1 MSIFKWPVVALTALI
16 FLLRPAFA
24 QPDTPTPPPG
34 TTYTHRVLQVSPDGR
49 HVAELQ
55 CKNSMVNGVMHYDPA
70 GTRVRLWEIGTGRL
84 KWEKYSPA
92 NLVPTGSFS
101 PDGKR
106 LLCSGMTIR
115 QQGTEIVESKSNIR
129 LWEIESG
136 QSLDAIELEEAE
148 KLSQLLFLP
157 DSQSLLGVTVVLPGF
172 LMAVKQW
179 DAQSGKLQRTFSDFP
194 APDETVLW
202 PSKGPFLATS
212 AQGTADR
219 QKEDNV
225 INVLSLPDLKL
236 LHSRNIGKEQ
246 LLALALSP
254 DGKKLVYKTYTPPLN
269 ETYSDR
275 SYLWDTQTDT
285 VTPLAAPDGS
295 NFGALSYE
303 FSADGQ
309 SLIGSGLS
317 SGETGPATHL
327 WTWNGQTGEFEQ
339 TLTFDTNIEAFMSS
353 PFQARLLPDGKSF
366 IAASGEGRV
375 EQRSLRDGGLIRTF
389 E

>member
-1 MSIFKWPVVALTALI
+1 MSISKWPVLLIALLC
-16 FLLRPAFA
+16 LLRPAFA
-24 QPDTPTPPPG
+24 QPDTPATPTG

-70 GTRVRLWEIGTGRL
+70 GTRVRLWEMATGVL

-92 NLVPTGSFS
+92 NLVSTGSFS

-106 LLCSGMTIR
+106 LLCSGMAIR

-129 LWEIESG
+129 LWDIESG
-136 QSLDAIELEEAE
+136 QSLDAIELEGEE
-148 KLSQLLFLP
+148 KLSQLLFTP

-179 DAQSGKLQRTFSDFP
+179 DARSGKLQRTVADFP
-194 APDETVLW
+194 SPDESFLW
-202 PSKGPFLATS
+202 PTKGPFLVTS
-212 AQGTADR
+212 APGTADR

-225 INVLSLPDLKL
+225 INVLSLPGLKL

-246 LLALALSP
+246 LLALALSL

-285 VTPLAAPDGS
+285 VTPLASPDGA

-309 SLIGSGLS
+309 SLVGSGLG
-317 SGETGPATHL
+317 SGETGPATHI

-366 IAASGEGRV
+366 IAASSEGRV
-375 EQRSLRDGGLIRTF
+375 ELRSLRDGGLIRIF